1 MFWFRNKK
9 NYFQLHTVIWMPDF
23 HTDLIPKTTNLS
35 MDTELA
41 HFDGK
46 PLFLDEYS
54 SNRKYG
60 RTKDRKSI
68 YLTLSQIKQCYI
80 CL

>member
-1 MFWFRNKK
+1 
-9 NYFQLHTVIWMPDF
+9 MPDF

-54 SNRKYG
+54 SDRKYG

-68 YLTLSQIKQCYI
+68 PHII
-80 CL
+80 

>member
-1 MFWFRNKK
+1 
-9 NYFQLHTVIWMPDF
+9 MPDF

-54 SNRKYG
+54 SDRKYG
-60 RTKDRKSI
+60 RAKDRKSI
-68 YLTLSQIKQCYI
+68 PHIIWIKQCYI